1 MVWLLQLWLWVFREW
16 ADLMVFNFCTD
27 VGDAFSFFVSKNANV
42 MRIYQNE
49 HKTYSIVLM
58 YIRFCGA
65 TYIIMTKQF
74 TGNGGG

>member
-1 MVWLLQLWLWVFREW
+1 MLEMPFL
-16 ADLMVFNFCTD
+16 
-27 VGDAFSFFVSKNANV
+27 FFVSKNANV

-65 TYIIMTKQF
+65 NYIIMTKQF
-74 TGNGGG
+74 TVNGGG

>member
-1 MVWLLQLWLWVFREW
+1 MLEMPFL
-16 ADLMVFNFCTD
+16 
-27 VGDAFSFFVSKNANV
+27 FFVSKNANV

-74 TGNGGG
+74 TVNGGG

>member
-1 MVWLLQLWLWVFREW
+1 
-16 ADLMVFNFCTD
+16 
-27 VGDAFSFFVSKNANV
+27 
-42 MRIYQNE
+42 MRICQNE

-74 TGNGGG
+74 TVNGGGLRVAVDGGSRQMDACPVWWGLCIYRSN